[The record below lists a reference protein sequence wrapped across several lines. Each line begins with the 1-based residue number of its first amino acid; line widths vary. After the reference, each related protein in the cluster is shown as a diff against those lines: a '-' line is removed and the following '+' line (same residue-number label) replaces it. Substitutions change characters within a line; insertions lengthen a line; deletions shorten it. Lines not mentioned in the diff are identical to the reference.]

1 MEFPIASRRRI
12 FCDSLVII
20 SALSLPEDNPS
31 HHKRFGWDKN
41 LSCFVFCFCFFLPA
55 TVMHNELL
63 GRAIE
68 FLIRL
73 GIYFFASF
81 LPEPTSFWPILCL
94 VIIRITTDAHTRIT
108 TDGPLQLRLLD
119 WYINT
124 IIVPPSHPQ
133 QFANAI
139 RPKSCFPSSSWPRW
153 SKSVFSWVP
162 SDGKG
167 MPR

>member
-1 MEFPIASRRRI
+1 MEFLIASRRWI
-12 FCDSLVII
+12 FCESLVII
-20 SALSLPEDNPS
+20 SALSLPGDNPS

-41 LSCFVFCFCFFLPA
+41 PSCFVFCFFLPA

-108 TDGPLQLRLLD
+108 TDGPLQLR
-119 WYINT
+119 
-124 IIVPPSHPQ
+124 
-133 QFANAI
+133 
-139 RPKSCFPSSSWPRW
+139 W
-153 SKSVFSWVP
+153 SKPVFSWGP

-167 MPR
+167 ILRQLAYTGVQTKLWNLWSVGKHELFFQFFSARTHIFFT